1 MMDGGFRLKYRL
13 TQQILVIHLF
23 TLQVLFVDLGVVD
36 VVPVGKLLKLPTE
49 FLDVPFQ
56 VSEQQTTTLLQ
67 VLN

>member
-1 MMDGGFRLKYRL
+1 MKYRL